1 MAPAQRDPL
10 SVRYD
15 TAARRVL
22 LASIRKQQSGRPGW
36 TYIWVASPGH
46 EVRDLDPGGLTRH
59 ERAFRRSLFY
69 PVVQIPRRMYQPQ
82 QWSLR
87 TEMVDGFTRRGS
99 RYGRW
104 CRVRI
109 YRYGSGY
116 RKVAR
121 SPASSYVNNP
131 ALRSRLGEDGV
142 RVIPR
147 VA

>member
-1 MAPAQRDPL
+1 MAPVQRDPL

-15 TAARRVL
+15 AAARRVL

-36 TYIWVASPGH
+36 TYIWVASPGR

-59 ERAFRRSLFY
+59 ERAFRRALFY
-69 PVVQIPRRMYQPQ
+69 PVVQIPRRQGIPQ

-87 TEMVDGFTRRGS
+87 TEMVDGFERRGS
-99 RYGRW
+99 RYGRR

-116 RKVAR
+116 RKVSR
-121 SPASSYVNNP
+121 NPASSYVNDP
-131 ALRSRLGEDGV
+131 RLRSRLGEDGV
-142 RVIPR
+142 RIIPP
-147 VA
+147 AA